1 MSKVKGK
8 VKTSVKLRVVNLS
21 EGDVVELQ
29 QFFLDKFLLIQKFG
43 LACCAV
49 KNHRIF
55 AGVTPEGITGLN
67 AEALAQSVVGQWAME
82 DEEFK
87 IEFDK
92 AKKIVEFVAAERVEE
107 FLIKMGTGEQKTRK
121 EDGYSTAN
129 PISGHMFLEAV
140 DHQKWS
146 SKAQKAVKKNDV
158 IPRIEFHDHPGRPK
172 KENDTD

>member
-1 MSKVKGK
+1 MAEGKAKLKVLE
-8 VKTSVKLRVVNLS
+8 VDEAERSY
-21 EGDVVELQ
+21 LQ
-29 QFFLDKFLLIQKFG
+29 QIFLDALMEYCKFSS
-43 LACCAV
+43 AC
-49 KNHRIF
+49 
-55 AGVTPEGITGLN
+55 N
-67 AEALAQSVVGQWAME
+67 ALQNMLKDGGKAKTVVAQWVME
-82 DEEFK
+82 DEAFRTEF
-87 IEFDK
+87 EK
-92 AKKIVEFVAAERVEE
+92 AKKIVEFIAAEEVEE

-158 IPRIEFHDHPGRPK
+158 IPRIEFHDHPGRTK